1 MNAMD
6 SKSEND
12 ANKEKREQDCFYQ
25 AVALSHKRGGKT
37 EEILAHLNGT
47 PVETRD
53 KNDRPDLTFWCQKS
67 KHSSE
72 SVLVGIEHFEINQLS
87 KKHKSSTKSTGRE
100 IESRLLRIYDKG
112 HNELKKNDHVS
123 DDNIVSLLGE
133 SVALTKEMCLR
144 RYDTFLHTFKAV
156 LDSHCASA
164 GIYRHELRKVD
175 KNAKIELAFLIEVR
189 TTAPQ
194 LFLNNGSHV
203 DIKNDGLFPMTEE
216 IVKLLSAVDANLVDY
231 IVLLFHNAD
240 FRRNEDVIAIRT
252 GNIKKH
258 LAAQRITTYAYA
270 SEDLYGD
277 DIKFEKDTIQR
288 VNTEKIAYQISLSG
302 KSEERIEPLFNAL
315 KIAFYAQKNG
325 RPFAASR
332 IVQCMM
338 YAVGEHIQRLEKD
351 GDWYTPIFDVS
362 CPKGDALKRKYDEF
376 DRLYGR
382 IGDKHE

>member
-1 MNAMD
+1 M
-6 SKSEND
+6 
-12 ANKEKREQDCFYQ
+12 
-25 AVALSHKRGGKT
+25 
-37 EEILAHLNGT
+37 
-47 PVETRD
+47 
-53 KNDRPDLTFWCQKS
+53 
-67 KHSSE
+67 
-72 SVLVGIEHFEINQLS
+72 
-87 KKHKSSTKSTGRE
+87 
-100 IESRLLRIYDKG
+100 
-112 HNELKKNDHVS
+112 
-123 DDNIVSLLGE
+123 
-133 SVALTKEMCLR
+133 R

-338 YAVGEHIQRLEKD
+338 YAVGEHIQRFEKD